1 VLWSSLLVRSDW
13 APLVLGSLHGAARQ
27 RSPMPL
33 RASVQRWCGA
43 RVEAAE
49 ALRSFLVSKGAELDA
64 QTLGPGIGTH
74 GLGIFARRPIAKGEV
89 LAAVP
94 RSLVLEVPLAPTT
107 PTVPTLRP
115 SPLAGALPTGGRWYD
130 VLGDGAGRAAARR
143 LAERLLEEEE
153 KGSKSLFAPYIHA
166 LPAPPQLH
174 PLQQDW
180 SAELVECSP
189 MLKRLYE
196 EAAHCHHL
204 CLSASTR
211 RAQHSSAQLSGAL
224 SLVLSRNFALQGSA
238 LGLLPFIDFF
248 NHHRDDASTA
258 TAVSTRVPCTFQERW
273 PGMVAMVAER
283 SIYQG
288 EELTFRYVAAP
299 DSVLLVQYG
308 IAPEGGNRHNLAG
321 VEVFHDDVAKICRE
335 KWRVLQSWGWD
346 GHTPL
351 LFTVPDG
358 LSSRA
363 PLRRFAQL
371 LASVDQ
377 EELAAATAVRRG
389 RRSAQPA
396 TPPAAVQLLISWLLR
411 ARARMRLPD
420 LVKDEK
426 DCPLSAAVAAVVAGE
441 RDVLEDCLQQL
452 EQELL
457 LWVPWLSMAL
467 L

>member
-1 VLWSSLLVRSDW
+1 MR
-13 APLVLGSLHGAARQ
+13 RQ
-27 RSPMPL
+27 RTATTSASPPPRDARSTARRNCL
-33 RASVQRWCGA
+33 GRFRWCSRGTSRCRA
-43 RVEAAE
+43 RP
-49 ALRSFLVSKGAELDA
+49 LDCC
-64 QTLGPGIGTH
+64 PSSI
-74 GLGIFARRPIAKGEV
+74 
-89 LAAVP
+89 
-94 RSLVLEVPLAPTT
+94 SSTT
-107 PTVPTLRP
+107 TVT
-115 SPLAGALPTGGRWYD
+115 
-130 VLGDGAGRAAARR
+130 
-143 LAERLLEEEE
+143 
-153 KGSKSLFAPYIHA
+153 
-166 LPAPPQLH
+166 
-174 PLQQDW
+174 
-180 SAELVECSP
+180 
-189 MLKRLYE
+189 
-196 EAAHCHHL
+196 
-204 CLSASTR
+204 
-211 RAQHSSAQLSGAL
+211 
-224 SLVLSRNFALQGSA
+224 
-238 LGLLPFIDFF
+238 
-248 NHHRDDASTA
+248 
-258 TAVSTRVPCTFQERW
+258 W

>member
-1 VLWSSLLVRSDW
+1 MKSMGTSLFGNGLALLGGVALGGMFISSRKSGGASFFMLTTSAMGQRGIVCWVLSFIPVADSVPKTMLLFAALTVILIMSNLLATVASKNCPAALSSTVFTGTQMATGYLLDIIIFRSHLSVEPIASQRRFHRFSLRTLTVIGAVLMFCAVVTMALTRLPAKALEATPSARRESRESSLASF
-13 APLVLGSLHGAARQ
+13 AA
-27 RSPMPL
+27 SEF
-33 RASVQRWCGA
+33 AEVVEEVE
-43 RVEAAE
+43 VEAT
-49 ALRSFLVSKGAELDA
+49 ELPTA
-64 QTLGPGIGTH
+64 GPR
-74 GLGIFARRPIAKGEV
+74 ARRSTE
-89 LAAVP
+89 
-94 RSLVLEVPLAPTT
+94 
-107 PTVPTLRP
+107 
-115 SPLAGALPTGGRWYD
+115 LP
-130 VLGDGAGRAAARR
+130 RR
-143 LAERLLEEEE
+143 LVETS
-153 KGSKSLFAPYIHA
+153 GS
-166 LPAPPQLH
+166 
-174 PLQQDW
+174 
-180 SAELVECSP
+180 
-189 MLKRLYE
+189 
-196 EAAHCHHL
+196 
-204 CLSASTR
+204 
-211 RAQHSSAQLSGAL
+211 HSSAQLSGAL

-351 LFTVPDG
+351 LFTDG

-389 RRSAQPA
+389 RRR
-396 TPPAAVQLLISWLLR
+396 LLISWLLR

-441 RDVLEDCLQQL
+441 RDVLDAGVG
-452 EQELL
+452 
-457 LWVPWLSMAL
+457 WKI
-467 L
+467 